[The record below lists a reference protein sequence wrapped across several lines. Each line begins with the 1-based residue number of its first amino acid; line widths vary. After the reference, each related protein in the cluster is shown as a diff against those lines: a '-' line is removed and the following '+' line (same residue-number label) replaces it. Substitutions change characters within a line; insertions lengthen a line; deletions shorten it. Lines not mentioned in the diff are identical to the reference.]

1 MTEFTQKPYLNLG
14 AGRTH
19 LPGPQ
24 PAHHGLVDAAIYQFP
39 LWVNA
44 DRNAEPGVDLV
55 FDAFRYPWPIASDSY
70 DGALLSHLCEHI
82 PHGIRLALP
91 HGHWLDHVDD
101 YIQRCAQLEGMQD
114 GWFAFWSEVWRV
126 CTPGAIIHILSPY
139 AWSAGAVTDP
149 THTRYLTEHVWTH
162 SMQPDANSPF
172 AYATGGLNLRLV
184 EPVRFS
190 ITEMFAH
197 LASNPAMLQHALMTN
212 INVAFEMCAKLEV
225 VK

>member
-1 MTEFTQKPYLNLG
+1 MNDLTQKPYLNLG
-14 AGRTH
+14 CGRII

-24 PAHHGLVDAAIYQFP
+24 PAHHSLVDAAIYQYP

-55 FDAFRYPWPIASDSY
+55 FDAFKYPWPMEDNSY

-82 PHGIRLALP
+82 PHEINLVGEHDERDYLSVRTQSGPLA
-91 HGHWLDHVDD
+91 
-101 YIQRCAQLEGMQD
+101 AMQD
-114 GWFAFWSEVWRV
+114 GWYAFMSELHRV
-126 CTPGAIIHILSPY
+126 CAPGAIIHILSPY
-139 AWSAGAVTDP
+139 GWSQGALSDP

-184 EPVRFS
+184 EPVRFN
-190 ITEMFAH
+190 ITEMFSH

-212 INVAFEMCAKLEV
+212 INVAFEMCAMLEV
-225 VK
+225 IK